1 MSGTAAAFAVGN
13 VVSSVT
19 LVLVNKLAFSAGFK
33 FPITLSFCHFIFTVV
48 FYRLLRCAGFYE
60 DAAMPQLEKFK
71 VALAGFASIG
81 FMNLSLNSNSVGFYQ
96 ITKLT
101 IIPVVLAIN
110 LLYGVHTNGKIKLAL
125 LILLAGVGVAT
136 VTDVQLRPIG
146 LVYGALAVLTTAVF
160 QIWQGSKQKE
170 FSMSGTQLQAAVAP
184 WMAAQSLAVAAAAEG
199 VCWKPDGSCP
209 KLVQDFV
216 LEAAASDDGVR
227 TLGLVLATCFLALA
241 VNFCSFGLIGRTSP
255 ITFQVVGHLK
265 TCLVLVGGYVLFT
278 GQAHPQAA
286 APEQHRRRLGRDG
299 RLRALRPP
307 QARRLAVAGRLLR
320 LHLPRADRALPRRR
334 EGEGG
339 ADRERAGNAHRT
351 KVRWACVHARNRT
364 FLLGALSV
372 PRSVPERRAAP
383 QHDRRALCR
392 RVGDG
397 PTPIPG
403 DGVDRDAA
411 PRAEA
416 ALREELPHVQPGERH
431 LAAPPV
437 DVGHALGRERLD
449 RRV

>member
-1 MSGTAAAFAVGN
+1 MSTTAAAFAVGN
-13 VVSSVT
+13 VLSSVS
-19 LVLVNKLAFSAGFK
+19 LVLVNKLVFSAGFK
-33 FPITLSFCHFIFTVV
+33 FPLSLSFCHFCFTVV

-60 DAAMPQLEKFK
+60 ANQTMPQIEKFK

-125 LILLAGVGVAT
+125 LILLGGVGVAT

-278 GQAHPQAA
+278 GKHIHKRQLQNNIVGVSVAMVGCVLYGHLKHAASQNQDDCLDCCCPAPIARCLDPKKAAHSESEALLPIANG
-286 APEQHRRRLGRDG
+286 AP
-299 RLRALRPP
+299 A
-307 QARRLAVAGRLLR
+307 
-320 LHLPRADRALPRRR
+320 
-334 EGEGG
+334 
-339 ADRERAGNAHRT
+339 
-351 KVRWACVHARNRT
+351 K
-364 FLLGALSV
+364 
-372 PRSVPERRAAP
+372 
-383 QHDRRALCR
+383 
-392 RVGDG
+392 
-397 PTPIPG
+397 
-403 DGVDRDAA
+403 
-411 PRAEA
+411 
-416 ALREELPHVQPGERH
+416 
-431 LAAPPV
+431 
-437 DVGHALGRERLD
+437 
-449 RRV
+449 

>member
-1 MSGTAAAFAVGN
+1 MIHFDRRIHVGRRPPFAWALSHAMSTTAAAFAVGN
-13 VVSSVT
+13 VLSSVS
-19 LVLVNKLAFSAGFK
+19 LVLVNKLVFSAGFK
-33 FPITLSFCHFIFTVV
+33 FPLSLSFCHFCFTVV

-60 DAAMPQLEKFK
+60 ANQTMPQIEKFK

-101 IIPVVLAIN
+101 IIPVTLAIN

-265 TCLVLVGGYVLFT
+265 TCLVLVGGYVLFASKQQDPHQLQNNII
-278 GQAHPQAA
+278 GVSVAMVGCVLYGHLKHAASQNQDDCLDCCCPAPIARCLDPKKAA
-286 APEQHRRRLGRDG
+286 ASESE
-299 RLRALRPP
+299 AL
-307 QARRLAVAGRLLR
+307 
-320 LHLPRADRALPRRR
+320 LPIAN
-334 EGEGG
+334 G
-339 ADRERAGNAHRT
+339 A
-351 KVRWACVHARNRT
+351 
-364 FLLGALSV
+364 
-372 PRSVPERRAAP
+372 
-383 QHDRRALCR
+383 
-392 RVGDG
+392 
-397 PTPIPG
+397 PG
-403 DGVDRDAA
+403 K
-411 PRAEA
+411 
-416 ALREELPHVQPGERH
+416 
-431 LAAPPV
+431 
-437 DVGHALGRERLD
+437 
-449 RRV
+449 